1 MKHRKRKMSMGD
13 EDMGAIAKMEK
24 GGIVKMMKGGKVGY
38 KKGGL
43 VEDILKLEGG
53 GKSKG
58 FPDLTGMSAEEMKTT
73 VIEWVNADPD
83 NRKQQIMQMLPEL
96 SSLIM

>member
-43 VEDILKLEGG
+43 VEDIQKLEGG

-58 FPDLTGMSAEEMKTT
+58 FPDLTGDGKVTF
-73 VIEWVNADPD
+73 ADVLKGRGVKWR
-83 NRKQQIMQMLPEL
+83 NY
-96 SSLIM
+96 